1 MFWTQ
6 RSLLLI
12 ENLSLLVAALSISAL
27 FFHVVT
33 VLLIGVS
40 GQDWALREQ
49 RRLYMPMWTLLDI
62 LQASNR

>member
-6 RSLLLI
+6 RPLLLI
-12 ENLSLLVAALSISAL
+12 ENLSLLVALYISP